1 MELLIKLR
9 DIFQELRWQQWWK
22 NLFIFLVLLWAPH
35 VTYSQV
41 SALGV
46 GFIALCISSS
56 IVYIFNDLK
65 DIELDRKHPL
75 KKERPIAAGKIT
87 GIEAYSLLLILTGL
101 LFIIVALL
109 NNVWFTGLIL
119 VQIIVNL
126 AYTFGLKHVSYVDLF
141 TVASL
146 LILRAITGFMLL
158 DVAIPI
164 FMMIAIFFF
173 SMFIMTMQRIA
184 EYEIVRSA
192 ARPALKGYS
201 LQMLH
206 LLLTVSMMVTSVF
219 YFIAFAFVSLPLAYT
234 DILYFL
240 SLATINDFMI
250 SSTTKKD
257 LAQNELMILFT
268 NKRVLT
274 YVVLFILVVI
284 TILIWF
290 R

>member
-206 LLLTVSMMVTSVF
+206 LLLTVSMMITSVF

-240 SLATINDFMI
+240 SLATINDFMT